1 MITLGMSNGD
11 LAIDE
16 RGQPTII
23 TGRNKLIQDISEA
36 LNSSFNSNKN
46 FGGRLINLE
55 LEYDDVYGE
64 IYKILNR
71 LIATQ
76 TGTSRGEK
84 IKSIDNV
91 RVLQKGTIAFAYIE
105 VTSDIGEKVS
115 NDFAILRG

>member
-91 RVLQKGTIAFAYIE
+91 RVLQKGTIVFAYIE
-105 VTSDIGEKVS
+105 ITSDIGEKVS